1 MKTVLLIWMLIT
13 SDGQP
18 QATVQVEPS
27 IEQCQKDGAAL
38 KEQSDALIAAGEA
51 KDYYGICHAQELSDP
66 GKDPRGSV

>member
-1 MKTVLLIWMLIT
+1 MKTVLLIWLLIT

-38 KEQSDALIAAGEA
+38 KDQSDALIAAGEA
-51 KDYYGICHAQELSDP
+51 KDYYGICNIQDLSEAN
-66 GKDPRGSV
+66 KDPRGSI